1 LSHSD
6 GSGWIAAVP
15 HEFTIIRRVEFSET
29 DMAGIMHYSN
39 FFRFM
44 ETAEHAF
51 FRSLGFSI
59 VTTQTD
65 PHVGWPRV
73 HASCDFK
80 QPLKFEDE
88 VEVRLVVAEKRSKSL
103 AYQFQFRRA
112 GETALVALGRLTVV
126 CVLKGPDGKMA
137 ACAIPGELA
146 GKIEVA
152 PADQLV

>member
-1 LSHSD
+1 LHR
-6 GSGWIAAVP
+6 AVP
-15 HEFTIIRRVEFSET
+15 HEFTITRRVEFSET

-73 HASCDFK
+73 HAGCDFK
-80 QPLKFEDE
+80 QPLRFEDE
-88 VEVRLVVAEKRSKSL
+88 VEVRMVVTEKRSKSL
-103 AYQFQFRRA
+103 GYQFQFRKV
-112 GETALVALGRLTVV
+112 GEPALVALGRLTVV
-126 CVLKGPDGKMA
+126 CVVKGADGKMSA
-137 ACAIPGELA
+137 SPIPDELA
-146 GKIEVA
+146 AKIDVA
-152 PADQLV
+152 PADAVL

>member
-1 LSHSD
+1 
-6 GSGWIAAVP
+6 VP

-65 PHVGWPRV
+65 PPVGWPRV

-88 VEVRLVVAEKRSKSL
+88 VEVRLLVLEKRTKSL
-103 AYQFQFRRA
+103 DYQFQFRRA
-112 GETALVALGRLTVV
+112 GDPALVAVGRLTVV
-126 CVLKGPDGKMA
+126 CVVKGADGKMA
-137 ACAIPGELA
+137 ACTIPGALA
-146 GKIEVA
+146 EKIEAA
-152 PADQLV
+152 PADQRA